1 MKTKQRKEA
10 KEDPRSRRAVVR
22 EFADEKSAGVVDAKP
37 IWSGVALRRPGKDRP
52 FCTGLGS
59 GLLQH
64 GIGSGL
70 LQHGIGRRCLIW
82 SADPGCSCFIP
93 RGAPA

>member
-1 MKTKQRKEA
+1 MKEGSE
-10 KEDPRSRRAVVR
+10 EDPRSRRAVVR
-22 EFADEKSAGVVDAKP
+22 AFADEKSAGVVDAKP

-64 GIGSGL
+64 GIG
-70 LQHGIGRRCLIW
+70 RRCLLW
-82 SADPGCSCFIP
+82 SAAFCTGLSAMSTSFPCFPRHIP
-93 RGAPA
+93 A

>member
-1 MKTKQRKEA
+1 MTTKQMKEGSE
-10 KEDPRSRRAVVR
+10 EDPRSRRAVVR

-37 IWSGVALRRPGKDRP
+37 GGVALRRPGKDRP

-70 LQHGIGRRCLIW
+70 LQHGIGRHCLLW
-82 SADPGCSCFIP
+82 SILE
-93 RGAPA
+93 PA

>member
-1 MKTKQRKEA
+1 MTTKQREKGIE
-10 KEDPRSRRAVVR
+10 EDPRSRRAVVR

-37 IWSGVALRRPGKDRP
+37 IWSGVALRRPGKDRR
-52 FCTGLGS
+52 FCTGL
-59 GLLQH
+59 
-64 GIGSGL
+64 GSGL

-93 RGAPA
+93 RGTPA

>member
-1 MKTKQRKEA
+1 M
-10 KEDPRSRRAVVR
+10 RA
-22 EFADEKSAGVVDAKP
+22 FADEKKSAGVVDAKP

-64 GIGSGL
+64 GIDSTASAAAAFF
-70 LQHGIGRRCLIW
+70 GR
-82 SADPGCSCFIP
+82 PPPF
-93 RGAPA
+93 APASLGTARFPAFRTCQPS